1 MIVPIVAVVVAIAA
15 FAVFI
20 IAKRGDRFPDLELV
34 AAESSDSDA
43 DPCVGRDRCIVVY
56 LAPWCSACRRSLDTL
71 RQVDEMFGDDP
82 EVGLLVF
89 VGSAPRGDVEAM
101 AAQIEGPVFVD
112 PDAVLWEQLGVE
124 GYPHWFTLDGRRQ
137 ILQTV
142 AGTGQPFAYHIQ
154 LLGMN

>member
-1 MIVPIVAVVVAIAA
+1 MIGPIVVVVVAIAVLV
-15 FAVFI
+15 VFI
-20 IAKRGDRFPDLELV
+20 MAKRGDRFPELELIP
-34 AAESSDSDA
+34 AESSESDT
-43 DPCVGRDRCIVVY
+43 DPCRGCDRCIVVY
-56 LAPWCSACRRSLDTL
+56 LAPWCSACRRSVDTV
-71 RQVDEMFGDDP
+71 RQIDEMFAEDP

-124 GYPHWFTLDGRRQ
+124 GYPHWFTLDGRGQ

-142 AGTGQPFAYHIQ
+142 AGTGQPFGYHLQ